1 MKGVISPPPAAS
13 DVGGAPAGVRGA
25 QTRAAQQPHGGGH
38 SRFPAPARREVL
50 APGRSGVPRGGTENE
65 RREV

>member
-50 APGRSGVPRGGTENE
+50 APRRSGVPGGGTEDA
-65 RREV
+65 RWQI